1 MAKPADALLN
11 MSPVGLIT
19 QGITGDKMTPFGDV
33 QKSLEVP
40 DIPKPETA
48 APTPPGVD
56 EADTKARLVAAEQ
69 SAKARK
75 KKTGTILTSAQG
87 VLSQAPT
94 DVKQLFGS

>member
-1 MAKPADALLN
+1 MSKPADALFN

-19 QGITGDKMTPFGDV
+19 QGITGEKHKPFG
-33 QKSLEVP
+33 SLEVP